1 MVERFGVGWQERHK
15 TALRASRIPGGS
27 AFTGGGYKHV
37 PGQTGLYANYIALGG
52 PPEGIGTANIM
63 AGGRMAAY
71 RAGVRLAGSP
81 IKAPITYTSIRG
93 GPPVFVPTQSLK
105 GGEAFMPLAGSP
117 LGRGIFGDT
126 ASTISRITATGGTF
140 LSGGG
145 GVGQTG
151 LDPAGAAL
159 GAGSGGA
166 LGGLGGGA
174 LGGLGTGIGGIG
186 GDISN
191 IGSGIMDTAKSY
203 APLAIKIVLAI
214 IGIKILMS
222 ILGGRK

>member
-1 MVERFGVGWQERHK
+1 MVERYGEGWQERHK
-15 TALRASRIPGGS
+15 TLLKASRIPGGS
-27 AFTGGGYKHV
+27 AFGGGGYKHV
-37 PGQTGLYANYIALGG
+37 PGQTGMYAQYIALGG
-52 PPEGIGTANIM
+52 PPEGIGTARIL
-63 AGGRMAAY
+63 AGGKMAAY
-71 RAGVRLAGSP
+71 RAGVRVAGSP
-81 IKAPITYTSIRG
+81 LKAPITYTSIRG
-93 GPPVFVPTQSLK
+93 GPPVFVPTESLK

-117 LGRGIFGDT
+117 LGRGLFGGT

-151 LDPAGAAL
+151 LDPAGAGL
-159 GAGSGGA
+159 GAGTTGAGA
-166 LGGLGGGA
+166 LGGLGG
-174 LGGLGTGIGGIG
+174 GIGGIG

-203 APLAIKIVLAI
+203 APLAIKIVLAV

>member
-1 MVERFGVGWQERHK
+1 MVERFGEGWQKRWGDLTK
-15 TALRASRIPGGS
+15 ASRDPRGS
-27 AFTGGGYKHV
+27 AFGGGGYKHV
-37 PGQTGLYANYIALGG
+37 PGQTGMYAQYIALGG
-52 PPEGIGTANIM
+52 PPEGIGTARIL
-63 AGGRMAAY
+63 AGGKMAAY
-71 RAGVRLAGSP
+71 RAGVRMAGSP
-81 IKAPITYTSIRG
+81 LKAPITYTSIRG
-93 GPPVFVPTQSLK
+93 GPPVFVPTESLK

-117 LGRGIFGDT
+117 LARGVYGSSV

-151 LDPAGAAL
+151 LDPAAAGL
-159 GAGSGGA
+159 GAGTTGAGGLAA
-166 LGGLGGGA
+166 LGGLGG
-174 LGGLGTGIGGIG
+174 GIGGIG

-203 APLAIKIVLAI
+203 APLAIKIVLAV

>member
-1 MVERFGVGWQERHK
+1 MVERYGIGWQERHK
-15 TALRASRIPGGS
+15 AALKASRIPGGS
-27 AFTGGGYKHV
+27 AFGGGGYRHV
-37 PGQTGLYANYIALGG
+37 PGQTGLYANYISLGG
-52 PPEGIGTANIM
+52 PPEGIGTARIT
-63 AGGRMAAY
+63 AGGKMAAY

-93 GPPVFVPTQSLK
+93 GAPFFTPTESLK

-117 LGRGIFGDT
+117 LGRGLFGGT

-159 GAGSGGA
+159 GTSAGAGLGAGA
-166 LGGLGGGA
+166 LGGLGG
-174 LGGLGTGIGGIG
+174 GIGGIG

-203 APLAIKIVLAI
+203 APLAIKIVLAV